1 MTRFR
6 SILCVP
12 YPFPDESASSWIARV
27 CQFHDISYKAL
38 TTSLGMNPVRDPDIT
53 SDRDHIC
60 RIGSG
65 TCVSPKRLR
74 ELSDAFHAVQ
84 LQPSL
89 KKLLT
94 FDNAKAP
101 SYRYCPECLASD
113 PIPYLRNGWRL
124 RDWMVCPA
132 HLTPLLHGC
141 PHCGAPLRCATSSRG
156 RAGKRLPAIGQCP
169 ECKSSMVAESRQV
182 NSTIG
187 INKNQISLQ
196 YAILSAVRSGSLTL
210 SGLHVQVPLEFLI
223 WLREN
228 NSSINEYKTHWLAMW
243 TSQKRSYTAAEL
255 EKRVTEAYD
264 LERKNRF
271 NGNYTVESYI
281 TFYKSYLA
289 DSAATV
295 DACSEYVEQ
304 NRFSYFMSRLVSA
317 YHFLGNKKVTFSSLC
332 RVGRK
337 GRKRSSS
344 QFREA
349 CWNASSLRQ
358 ESPARKFKDRL

>member
-1 MTRFR
+1 M
-6 SILCVP
+6 
-12 YPFPDESASSWIARV
+12 
-27 CQFHDISYKAL
+27 
-38 TTSLGMNPVRDPDIT
+38 
-53 SDRDHIC
+53 
-60 RIGSG
+60 
-65 TCVSPKRLR
+65 
-74 ELSDAFHAVQ
+74 
-84 LQPSL
+84 
-89 KKLLT
+89 
-94 FDNAKAP
+94 
-101 SYRYCPECLASD
+101 
-113 PIPYLRNGWRL
+113 
-124 RDWMVCPA
+124 
-132 HLTPLLHGC
+132 
-141 PHCGAPLRCATSSRG
+141 
-156 RAGKRLPAIGQCP
+156 
-169 ECKSSMVAESRQV
+169 